1 MLMMEELIYI
11 GSETHYLL
19 RAHGQRLSAEVMN
32 VKVGSQGFDLG
43 QEAVAYLPPAGLIVL
58 DD

>member
-1 MLMMEELIYI
+1 VKELIYI
-11 GSETHYLL
+11 GSETHYVLQAGNQTL
-19 RAHGQRLSAEVMN
+19 TAEAMN

-43 QEAVAYLPPAGLIVL
+43 AEAVAYLPPAGLLIL